1 MTVHV
6 ALCQVRGAL
15 KAITE
20 CCRSGDGNL
29 LGLSIDAARA
39 RASVGEITD
48 AMEEVIKGVCEAL
61 GGAVSDS
68 SLCSLFYC
76 CVGHCSHRKT
86 GSLFSG
92 EG

>member
-1 MTVHV
+1 VV
-6 ALCQVRGAL
+6 LCQVQAAL

-48 AMEEVIKGVCEAL
+48 AMEEVIKGVCDAL

-76 CVGHCSHRKT
+76 HVGHCSHRKT

>member
-1 MTVHV
+1 MV
-6 ALCQVRGAL
+6 LYQVQAAL

-48 AMEEVIKGVCEAL
+48 AMEEVKLSV
-61 GGAVSDS
+61 
-68 SLCSLFYC
+68 
-76 CVGHCSHRKT
+76 K
-86 GSLFSG
+86 
-92 EG
+92 

>member
-1 MTVHV
+1 M
-6 ALCQVRGAL
+6 LLYQVQAAL

-48 AMEEVIKGVCEAL
+48 AMEEVKLSVKYMVMLAVLACCFVCL
-61 GGAVSDS
+61 
-68 SLCSLFYC
+68 LP
-76 CVGHCSHRKT
+76 
-86 GSLFSG
+86 
-92 EG
+92 